1 MDRIG
6 DQNFYTLSL
15 EYKKRKMN
23 MDKVSL
29 KIRQKFYLDDRRVS
43 LHEMAMSSMD
53 MGMSSMGMGM
63 SSMDM
68 GMSSMTMSPMMN
80 MMSSDEGPL
89 MIMGKWMPDMS
100 TMIMTYG
107 SYAKD
112 VKKFPMAGITIN
124 HKFKSGKFGY
134 AKRYKKMS
142 GDFNT
147 VLDYS
152 ELFANFR
159 LNNNYS
165 LVAKLKRDDDLDS
178 KIESVLSIGYENC
191 CFVFRITASDKNLSK
206 YLDGYNPNTYTY
218 LNDAW
223 DNIIRIENK
232 SRINFEF
239 EFKGLNS
246 SFEKVSRFM
255 NNSILNY

>member
-1 MDRIG
+1 
-6 DQNFYTLSL
+6 L
-15 EYKKRKMN
+15 
-23 MDKVSL
+23 
-29 KIRQKFYLDDRRVS
+29 
-43 LHEMAMSSMD
+43 LHD
-53 MGMSSMGMGM
+53 MGMSSMEMGMSSMEMGM

-68 GMSSMTMSPMMN
+68 IPMMN

-124 HKFKSGKFGY
+124 HKFKLGELGY

-152 ELFANFR
+152 EFFANFR

-165 LVAKLKRDDDLDS
+165 LITKLKRDDDSDS
-178 KIESVLSIGYENC
+178 KIESVLGIGYENC
-191 CFVFRITASDKNLSK
+191 CFVFRIIASDKNLSK

>member
-1 MDRIG
+1 
-6 DQNFYTLSL
+6 
-15 EYKKRKMN
+15 
-23 MDKVSL
+23 
-29 KIRQKFYLDDRRVS
+29 
-43 LHEMAMSSMD
+43 
-53 MGMSSMGMGM
+53 
-63 SSMDM
+63 
-68 GMSSMTMSPMMN
+68 
-80 MMSSDEGPL
+80 
-89 MIMGKWMPDMS
+89 
-100 TMIMTYG
+100 
-107 SYAKD
+107 
-112 VKKFPMAGITIN
+112 
-124 HKFKSGKFGY
+124 
-134 AKRYKKMS
+134 MS

-152 ELFANFR
+152 EFFANFR
-159 LNNNYS
+159 LNSNYS
-165 LVAKLKRDDDLDS
+165 LITKLKRDDDSDS
-178 KIESVLSIGYENC
+178 KIESVLGIGYENC
-191 CFVFRITASDKNLSK
+191 CFVFRIIASDKNLSK